1 MVSELSNH
9 QLEKFIRSCAEN
21 SFNVAFTKHAE
32 GRMRRRYVTRPMVL
46 ETLRCGCIVRPP
58 AVDGPGLKCRMER
71 MVSGANV
78 TVVVYVEYPDPNL
91 TVITVIEI
99 GD

>member
-1 MVSELSNH
+1 MPELSNH
-9 QLEKFIRSCAEN
+9 QLEKFIQSCAED
-21 SFNVAFTKHAE
+21 SFNVGFTKHAE
-32 GRMRRRYVTRPMVL
+32 TRMRERYITRAMVL

-58 AVDGPGLKCRMER
+58 EDDAPGVKCRMER

-78 TVVVYVEYPDPNL
+78 TAVVYVDHPSPHL
-91 TVITVIEI
+91 TVVTVIEI